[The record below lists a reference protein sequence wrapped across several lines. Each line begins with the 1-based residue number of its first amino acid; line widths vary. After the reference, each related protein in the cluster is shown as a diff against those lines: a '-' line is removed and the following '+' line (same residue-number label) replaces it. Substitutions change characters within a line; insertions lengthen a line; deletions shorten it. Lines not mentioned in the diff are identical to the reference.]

1 MIRCSATKP
10 STVANKLA
18 PGVFEATGKLVVV
31 IDDEPAVLGGLELL
45 LQSLGCETVTTTFQS
60 DPASEIMN
68 LAEACPR
75 RPDLVMVDYGLPFG
89 YTGIDVVGD
98 LRAVFGED
106 LPAVVLIDEISSE
119 PLAIANESGLP
130 TLRKPLNAED
140 LLAAIQE
147 LIDPSEMP
155 PA

>member
-1 MIRCSATKP
+1 
-10 STVANKLA
+10 
-18 PGVFEATGKLVVV
+18 
-31 IDDEPAVLGGLELL
+31 
-45 LQSLGCETVTTTFQS
+45 
-60 DPASEIMN
+60 MN
-68 LAEACPR
+68 LL
-75 RPDLVMVDYGLPFG
+75 PDLVLVDYGLPFG
-89 YTGIDVVGD
+89 YTGLDVVAD
-98 LRAVFGED
+98 LRGVFGED

>member
-1 MIRCSATKP
+1 MSRAITSGTCRGAK
-10 STVANKLA
+10 
-18 PGVFEATGKLVVV
+18 
-31 IDDEPAVLGGLELL
+31 
-45 LQSLGCETVTTTFQS
+45 
-60 DPASEIMN
+60 
-68 LAEACPR
+68 
-75 RPDLVMVDYGLPFG
+75 DLVLVDYGLPFG
-89 YTGIDVVGD
+89 YTVLDVVAD

-147 LIDPSEMP
+147 LIEPSEMP